1 MITLY
6 EILEVSEKASDEII
20 EKVYK
25 VLAKRYHPD
34 LQTPENKQDAEE
46 KMKQINEAYSTLSD
60 KNKRAEYDAGLKVLR
75 EQEEIRK
82 RNEILQQ
89 SNVQTRI
96 VYTNIPE
103 EPVQNTTNIRYDN
116 QYNDSYNNQYSY
128 VEIKKQYEREN
139 FKAKLIGIRD
149 VFISIVII
157 ILIIGVLWLIPPTRE
172 MMIEFYN
179 DNMLL
184 QAIVKAF
191 KAMW

>member
-20 EKVYK
+20 EKAYK

-34 LQTPENKQDAEE
+34 LQTPDNKENAEE
-46 KMKQINEAYSTLSD
+46 KMKQLNDAYSTLSD
-60 KNKRAEYDAGLKVLR
+60 KSKREEYDAGLKRIR

-82 RNEILQQ
+82 KNEILRQN

-96 VYTNIPE
+96 VYTNAPNA
-103 EPVQNTTNIRYDN
+103 QAHNYNTMRYTN
-116 QYNDSYNNQYSY
+116 QYNYSD
-128 VEIKKQYEREN
+128 IRRQYEREN
-139 FKAKLIGIRD
+139 LKTKLTNIRDICIAIGI
-149 VFISIVII
+149 
-157 ILIIGVLWLIPPTRE
+157 ILAIIGILWIIPPTRG
-172 MMIEFYN
+172 MMIEFYE
-179 DNMLL
+179 DNILL

>member
-46 KMKQINEAYSTLSD
+46 KMKQINDAYSTLSD
-60 KNKRAEYDAGLKVLR
+60 KNKRAEYDAGLKLLR

-96 VYTNIPE
+96 VYTNISE
-103 EPVQNTTNIRYDN
+103 QPVQNTTNVRYGE
-116 QYNDSYNNQYSY
+116 QYNNQYSY
-128 VEIKKQYEREN
+128 SEIRKKYAKEN
-139 FKAKLIGIRD
+139 FRAKLISIRD
-149 VFISIVII
+149 VCISLVII
-157 ILIIGVLWLIPPTRE
+157 ILIIGILWLIPPTRE
-172 MMIEFYN
+172 MMGEFYE
-179 DNMLL
+179 DNIIL
-184 QAIVKAF
+184 QAIVNAF